1 MAELITQI
9 RDALKKAGLDV
20 ALAESIKV
28 TDESQIAAEIVK
40 LTAKKEL
47 SPEQFAEELKKAG
60 LDENYKKFLQSETD
74 KRVTQALATHD
85 LKITKEKEEAE
96 AKRIADEEKNKKQAT
111 MSDTEKTIANLSELI
126 GNLNKKIDG
135 LSETTVKTKRETLI
149 KDALKKADLGEGF
162 ATYINVEKDEE
173 IEESVKNL
181 KDQVLG
187 IKQAEIDKK
196 LKEEG
201 GAPNKGEGVGSVG
214 DTEAE
219 EFAKERNE
227 GSKGEPFQGFDEKE
241 IVEGK

>member
-1 MAELITQI
+1 MADLITQI
-9 RDALKKAGLDV
+9 RAALKKAGLDE
-20 ALAESIKV
+20 ALAETIKV

-60 LDENYKKFLQSETD
+60 LDKDYKKYLQSETD

-85 LKITKEKEEAE
+85 LKITKEKEETE
-96 AKRIADEEKNKKQAT
+96 AKRIADEEKNKKQAN
-111 MSDTEKTIANLSELI
+111 MSDTEKTIANLADQI

-162 ATYINVEKDEE
+162 AAYINVEKDEE
-173 IEESVKNL
+173 IEEKVKTL

-201 GAPNKGEGVGSVG
+201 GAPNKGEGAGSVG
-214 DTEAE
+214 EELIAEA
-219 EFAKERNE
+219 AS
-227 GSKGEPFQGFDEKE
+227 GKGETAENF
-241 IVEGK
+241 EGVKLIEE

>member
-1 MAELITQI
+1 MADLITQI
-9 RDALKKAGLDV
+9 RAALKKAGLDE

-28 TDESQIAAEIVK
+28 TEESQIAAEIVK

-60 LDENYKKFLQSETD
+60 LDKDYKKYLQSETD

-96 AKRIADEEKNKKQAT
+96 AKRIADEEKNKKQAN
-111 MSDTEKTIANLSELI
+111 MSDTEKTIANLADQI

-162 ATYINVEKDEE
+162 AAYINVEKDEE
-173 IEESVKNL
+173 IEEKVKTL

-201 GAPNKGEGVGSVG
+201 GAPNKGEGAGSVG
-214 DTEAE
+214 EELIAEA
-219 EFAKERNE
+219 AS
-227 GSKGEPFQGFDEKE
+227 GKGETAENF
-241 IVEGK
+241 EGVKLIEE

>member
-201 GAPNKGEGVGSVG
+201 GAPNKGEGAGSVG